1 MIRIYARK
9 DQPKVADLMIFDII
23 GEDWFG
29 DGVTAKGIDQQLK
42 EMGDV
47 EQINVRINSPGGS
60 VFDGIAIYNML
71 KAHKATVNV
80 VIEGLAAS
88 IASVIAMAGDTVSMG
103 TGTRMMIH
111 NPWTFA
117 GGDSRDF
124 RKTAETLDGIRDG
137 MIEAYTARTKLDS
150 KDLIAMLDEETW
162 MGPDEAIAK
171 GFADVKVTITK
182 SSDDEDEDEEVD
194 AKFSEKALA
203 MLARFKHKNQFQPR
217 MAAAVRKQSA
227 AADITEVNAMTPEEI
242 AAAKAAEQARIEAA
256 AKEASAKALA
266 ADKERRA
273 GIRNLAMPFSGN
285 EAVASLARVC
295 EEDTNCSVEDAT
307 AKILAEVA
315 KAQTPSNKNS
325 VDPVAGAD
333 ARDKFLAGAEKAIL
347 ARMGRGERESGNEFS
362 GMSLH
367 ELAAFALNR
376 AGISTRSMSKDQIA
390 RKVLASHTTS
400 DFPLLTANVARKRL
414 RDAYAQVPRTWNQL
428 ARIGSVSDFKQNDRL
443 TMGSFSSLVL
453 KPERGEYKQGTIS
466 EESVGMKIAT
476 KGRYISF
483 SRELIVNDD
492 LNALDSMPTKM
503 GQAAGRTVEIDFYTL
518 LNSNSGTGPVMADTG
533 AFFNATAV
541 TTAGGHANYVSSGTV
556 ISVASLSAARA
567 AMSRQ
572 MDKSLQEYL
581 GLVPAIL
588 LVAPEYEGLAY
599 AVLNSLSDPSQSN
612 PAKVNFARTFNLKVV
627 SSPYVTGTNW
637 FLFADPNTAEAFEVA
652 FLDGQQ
658 EPFIDEEIEFMTD
671 AMNMKVRLDY
681 GVAAI
686 DWKPAYKN
694 NGAAS

>member
-9 DQPKVADLMIFDII
+9 DQPKVAELMIFDII

-29 DGVTAKGIDQQLK
+29 DGITAKSVDQKLK

-47 EQINVRINSPGGS
+47 EQINVRINSMGGS
-60 VFDGIAIYNML
+60 VFDGLAIYNML
-71 KAHKATVNV
+71 KSHKAKVNV
-80 VIEGLAAS
+80 VVEGIAAS
-88 IASVIAMAGDTVSMG
+88 IASVIAMAGDSVSMG
-103 TGTRMMIH
+103 TGTKMMIH
-111 NPWTFA
+111 NPWTFT

-137 MIEAYTARTKLDS
+137 MIEAYQSRTNLDS
-150 KDLIAMLDEETW
+150 KEITAMLDEETW
-162 MGPDEAIAK
+162 MGPDEAIEK
-171 GFADVKVTITK
+171 GFADVKVTISK
-182 SSDDEDEDEEVD
+182 KDDDEEEDEE
-194 AKFSEKALA
+194 FSEKALA
-203 MLARFKHKNQFQPR
+203 MLASFKHKGKFQPR
-217 MAAAVRKQSA
+217 IAAASRKQSA

-242 AAAKAAEQARIEAA
+242 AAAKAAEQARIEA
-256 AKEASAKALA
+256 EARTKALA
-266 ADKERRA
+266 EDKARRE
-273 GIRNLAMPFSGN
+273 GIRALCTPFASN
-285 EAVASLARVC
+285 EAVSAVARAC
-295 EEDTNCSVEDAT
+295 EEDSSCSIEAAT

-315 KAQTPSNKNS
+315 KSQTPSQKNS
-325 VDPVAGAD
+325 VDTVAGAD

-347 ARMGRGERESGNEFS
+347 SRMGREKTDPGNEFN
-362 GMSLH
+362 GMQLH

-376 AGISTRSMSKDQIA
+376 AGISTRGMSKDAIS

-414 RDAYAQVPRTWNQL
+414 RASFMQVPRTWDQL
-428 ARIGSVSDFKQNDRL
+428 VRIGSVPDFKQNDRL
-443 TMGSFSSLVL
+443 TLGSFSSLVH
-453 KPERGEYKQGTIS
+453 KPERGEYKQGTIG

-483 SRELIVNDD
+483 SRELLVNDD
-492 LNALDSMPTKM
+492 LNALDNMSSKM
-503 GQAAGRTVEIDFYTL
+503 GQAAGRTVEIDFYAL
-518 LNSNSGTGPVMADTG
+518 LNSNSGVGPTMADGG

-541 TTAGGHANYVSSGTV
+541 TSAGGHANYVSSGTV
-556 ISVASLSAARA
+556 ISVTSLSAARA

-572 MDKSLQEYL
+572 MDKALQEYL
-581 GLVPAIL
+581 GIVPAIL

-612 PAKVNFARTFNLKVV
+612 PGKVNFARTFNLKVV
-627 SSPYVTGTNW
+627 SSPYVSGTNW
-637 FLFADPNTAEAFEVA
+637 FLFADPNISEAFEVA